1 MMARIWTILFTLVL
15 TISCYA
21 DEGLYIC
28 NVLSI
33 VELSESGTLEHSDF
47 TKALVMHQSQFA
59 VDRSPG
65 VVAGG
70 PFATVDAK
78 DGRILSSGN
87 DQEALK
93 IVWLTNAPYA
103 HLKYLWVRAYAEGPK
118 KPFLGVTGNVVVTGT
133 CE

>member
-1 MMARIWTILFTLVL
+1 MDRIRTAVFMLVL
-15 TISCYA
+15 TSACFAEENLYVC
-21 DEGLYIC
+21 DTLTVLELNEG
-28 NVLSI
+28 
-33 VELSESGTLEHSDF
+33 GALEHSDF
-47 TKALVMHQSQFA
+47 AKAMAMHQSRFA
-59 VDRSPG
+59 VDRKSG

-78 DGRILSSGN
+78 DGRILSSGS

-93 IVWLTNAPYA
+93 IVWLTEGAYT
-103 HLKYLWVRAYAEGPK
+103 HLKCLWVRTYAEGPK

>member
-15 TISCYA
+15 TTSCYA
-21 DEGLYIC
+21 GEDLYIC
-28 NVLSI
+28 NVLSV
-33 VELSESGTLEHSDF
+33 VELSEGGALEHSDF

-59 VDRSPG
+59 VDRKTG
-65 VVAGG
+65 IVAGG

-93 IVWLTNAPYA
+93 IVWLTNTPYA